1 MISGIIRWSINNR
14 LLVLLTTILLSLW
27 GAYSVKTI
35 SLDAIPDLSD
45 VQVIVRTSYPGQ
57 SPKVVEDQITYPLS
71 TAMLSVPGAKTVR
84 GYSFF
89 GDSFVYIIFSDDTD
103 LYWARSR
110 VLEYLN
116 QVTDQLPP
124 NAKPKLGPDATGV
137 GWIYQYAITDKSG
150 QHDLAQLRSIQDWL
164 IKYELQTVPGV
175 AEVATVGGMV
185 KQYQVVVDP
194 NRLRG
199 YYLTLENVKRAIE
212 DSNNELGGSALDL
225 AEAEYMVR
233 IKGYL
238 EDVNDLKLVSIPTI
252 RRRTSISS
260 VLMEDVAQDIRVGPA
275 MRRGVA
281 DLNGEG
287 EVVGGIVVMRS
298 GSNALTTI
306 NAIKEKLQDLKQSLP
321 ENVEIIETY
330 DRSGLIKRG
339 VKTLSNR
346 LVEEMLVVVLVC
358 ALFLLHMRSSLVILI
373 SLPVSILVAFAV
385 MKMQGINANI
395 MSLGGIAIAIG
406 AMVDASIV
414 MIENVHKHIERARQ
428 SENYNNTLRISAIY
442 NAAKEVGS
450 PLFFS
455 LLIITFSFLPIFTL
469 EAQEARLF
477 LPLAYTKTYAMAI
490 AAGLSITL
498 VPALMSYLIK
508 GNIRRERDNLISRFL
523 VKIYT
528 PLINLALNKPWFTI
542 LISALLILSAAWPY
556 SRLGSEFM
564 PEMDEGDL
572 LYMPTTLPGISVG
585 KAREILQQTDRLIKT
600 LPEVKRVF
608 GKVGRAETA
617 TDPAPLTMIE
627 TTIQL
632 KPRDQWRPGMTTER
646 IKQELDKRVNIPS
659 LNNAWLMPIRT
670 RIDMQSTGINT
681 PIGLKISGPD
691 LNVIQNIGKDV
702 ESILRNLPDTKT
714 VYSERV
720 MGGRYIDIDIDR
732 DSAAHYGLS
741 IAEIQEAA
749 SIAIGGMNLTTTVE
763 DRERYTVNLRYPQS
777 MRDSIANLKTLQL
790 IATED
795 THVQLQ
801 DLAEIRI
808 IDGPP
813 IIKSENAR
821 MNAWVF
827 ITNSNEDM
835 GSYVE
840 NARQVLSQ
848 KLKLP
853 AGYTLNWAGQ
863 YQYLQ
868 RAKDRLETIIPVTL
882 FIIIILLYLSF
893 RSIPESIFVMIS
905 VPLALVGGFW
915 LLYFLGYHMSVA
927 VAVGFIAL
935 AGVAAEFGVV
945 MLVYLKEAIA
955 RHKPTTRQELY
966 AAVIDG
972 AVLRVRPKA
981 MTAAVIIVGLL
992 PIMLGTGTGSEVMR
1006 RIAAPMIGG
1015 MITAPL
1021 VSMILIP
1028 VIYFLW
1034 QNRLLEKGHV
1044 LGETTFDKMELL
1056 DPAIRSAT
1064 TKSVINNATKN
1075 HQTL

>member
-1 MISGIIRWSINNR
+1 MSGLLTSHQVPYQGSKATMIKLLIRWSIKNR
-14 LLVLLTTILLSLW
+14 LLILLSAVLLSLW
-27 GAYSVKTI
+27 GGYSVNTI

-57 SPKVVEDQITYPLS
+57 SPQVVEDQITYPLS

-110 VLEYLN
+110 VLEYLS

-137 GWIYQYAITDKSG
+137 GWIYQYAIVDRSG
-150 QHDLAQLRSIQDWL
+150 KHDLSELRSIQDWQV
-164 IKYELQTVPGV
+164 KYELQTVPGV

-199 YYLTLENVKRAIE
+199 YYLTLTNVKRAIE
-212 DSNNELGGSALDL
+212 ESNNEVGGSVLEL
-225 AEAEYMVR
+225 SEAEYMVR
-233 IKGYL
+233 IKGYV
-238 EDVNDLKLVSIPTI
+238 EEVEDLKLVSVPTI

-260 VLMEDVAQDIRVGPA
+260 VLLEDVAQDIRIGPA

-287 EVVGGIVVMRS
+287 EVVGGIIVMRS

-306 NAIKEKLQDLKQSLP
+306 NAVKEKLDELRQSLP
-321 ENVEIIETY
+321 DGVEIVETY
-330 DRSGLIKRG
+330 DRSGLINRG
-339 VKTLSNR
+339 VETLSHR
-346 LVEEMLVVVLVC
+346 LVEEMLVVILVC
-358 ALFLLHMRSSLVILI
+358 ALFLMHFRSSLVILV

-385 MKMQGINANI
+385 MRMQGINANI

-406 AMVDASIV
+406 TMVDASIV
-414 MIENVHKHIERARQ
+414 MIENAHKHIERAEQEQNFNHQARV
-428 SENYNNTLRISAIY
+428 TAIY

-455 LLIITFSFLPIFTL
+455 LLIIAFSFLPIFTL

-477 LPLAYTKTYAMAI
+477 LPLAFTKTYAMAI
-490 AAGLSITL
+490 AAGVSITL
-498 VPALMSYLIK
+498 VPALMAYLIK
-508 GNIRRERDNLISRFL
+508 GKIRKEKDNVLSQFFIRL
-523 VKIYT
+523 YT
-528 PLINLALNKPWFTI
+528 PVINAALHKPGLTLIFTV
-542 LISALLILSAAWPY
+542 LLLLSAIWPY
-556 SRLGSEFM
+556 TQLGREFM

-572 LYMPTTLPGISVG
+572 LYMPTTLPGLSIG

-600 LPEVKRVF
+600 VPEVKQVF

-617 TDPAPLTMIE
+617 TDPAPLTMLE

-632 KPRDQWRPGMTTER
+632 KPRDQWREGMTMD
-646 IKQELDKRVNIPS
+646 KLKLELDQRVKIPS
-659 LNNAWLMPIRT
+659 LHNAWLMPIRT

-691 LNVIQNIGKDV
+691 LSKIQHIGKQV
-702 ESILRNLPDTKT
+702 ESIIRDLPDTRT
-714 VYSERV
+714 VYAERV
-720 MGGRYIDIDIDR
+720 LGARYIDIDIDR

-741 IAEIQEAA
+741 IGEIQEAA
-749 SIAIGGMNLTTTVE
+749 SIAIGGMNLTTIVE
-763 DRERYTVNLRYPQS
+763 ARQRYTVNLRYPQE
-777 MRDSIANLKTLQL
+777 MRDSIASLKELQL

-801 DLAEIRI
+801 DLAEIKI
-808 IDGPP
+808 VDGPP
-813 IIKSENAR
+813 LIKSENAR

-827 ITNSNEDM
+827 ITNESGDI
-835 GSYVE
+835 GGYVE
-840 NARQVLSQ
+840 SAKQA
-848 KLKLP
+848 LKENLTVP
-853 AGYTLNWAGQ
+853 AGYSLSWSGQ
-863 YQYLQ
+863 YQYMQ
-868 RAKDRLETIIPVTL
+868 RAEKRMQTIIPVTL
-882 FIIIILLYLSF
+882 FIILILLYLSF
-893 RSIPESIFVMIS
+893 RSMTESIIVMIS
-905 VPLALVGGFW
+905 VPLALVGGIW
-915 LLYFLGYHMSVA
+915 LLYALEYHMSVA

-935 AGVAAEFGVV
+935 SGVAAEFGVV
-945 MLVYLKEAIA
+945 MLVYLKEAIN
-955 RHKPTTRQELY
+955 RRKPATDEELIDS
-966 AAVIDG
+966 VIDG

-981 MTAAVIIVGLL
+981 MTAAVIIAGLL
-992 PIMLGTGTGSEVMR
+992 PIMIGTGAGSDVMQ

-1021 VSMILIP
+1021 VSMVLIP
-1028 VIYFLW
+1028 VIYYLW
-1034 QNRLLEKGHV
+1034 QKRRLHRGCDLAAKEQ
-1044 LGETTFDKMELL
+1044 EEIFE
-1056 DPAIRSAT
+1056 
-1064 TKSVINNATKN
+1064 
-1075 HQTL
+1075 

>member
-1 MISGIIRWSINNR
+1 MIAGIIRWSIKNR
-14 LLVLLTTILLSLW
+14 ILILLVTILLSLW
-27 GAYSVKTI
+27 GAHSVKNI

-45 VQVIVRTSYPGQ
+45 VQVIVRTSFPGQ
-57 SPKVVEDQITYPLS
+57 SSQVVEDQITYPLS

-110 VLEYLN
+110 VLEYLS
-116 QVTDQLPP
+116 QVTDQLPK

-137 GWIYQYAITDKSG
+137 GWIYQYALLDRSG
-150 QHDLAQLRSIQDWL
+150 KHDLSDLRSLQDWL

-175 AEVATVGGMV
+175 AEIATIGGMV

-199 YYLTLENVKRAIE
+199 YYLTLNSVKRAIE
-212 DSNNELGGSALDL
+212 DSSQELGGSVLEL
-225 AEAEYMVR
+225 SEAEYMVR
-233 IKGYL
+233 IKGYV
-238 EDVNDLKLVSIPTI
+238 DDINDIKLISVPTI

-260 VLMEDVAQDIRVGPA
+260 VLLEDVAQDIRIGPA

-298 GSNALTTI
+298 GKNALTTI
-306 NAIKEKLQDLKQSLP
+306 NAVKEKIEELKKSLP
-321 ENVEIIETY
+321 SGVEIVETY
-330 DRSGLIKRG
+330 DRSGLINRG
-339 VKTLSNR
+339 VKTLTHR
-346 LVEEMLVVVLVC
+346 MIEEMLVVILVC
-358 ALFLLHMRSSLVILI
+358 ALFLMHFRSSLVILI

-385 MKMQGINANI
+385 MRMQGINANI

-414 MIENVHKHIERARQ
+414 MIENVHKHIESAEQ
-428 SENYNNTLRISAIY
+428 SGNINKQDRILAVYNG
-442 NAAKEVGS
+442 AKEVGS

-477 LPLAYTKTYAMAI
+477 LPLAFTKTYAMAI

-498 VPALMSYLIK
+498 VPALMAYFIK
-508 GNIRRERDNLISRFL
+508 GKIRKEKDNQISQFFVRL
-523 VKIYT
+523 YT
-528 PLINLALNKPWFTI
+528 PIINAALQKPKLTLSI
-542 LISALLILSAAWPY
+542 TGLLLLSAIWPY
-556 SRLGSEFM
+556 THIGKEFM
-564 PEMDEGDL
+564 PELDEGDL

-600 LPEVKRVF
+600 VPEVKQVF

-617 TDPAPLTMIE
+617 TDPAPLTMLE

-632 KPRDQWRPGMTTER
+632 KPRNQWREGMTLNKLKE
-646 IKQELDKRVNIPS
+646 ELDQRVKVPS

-691 LNVIQNIGKDV
+691 LKVIQRIGKDV
-702 ESILRNLPDTKT
+702 ELIIKKLKDTKT
-714 VYSERV
+714 VYAERAV
-720 MGGRYIDIDIDR
+720 GARYIDIDVDR
-732 DSAAHYGLS
+732 DSAAHYGLGL
-741 IAEIQEAA
+741 AEIQQAA
-749 SIAIGGMNLTTTVE
+749 SIAIGGMDLTTTVE
-763 DRERYTVNLRYPQS
+763 GRQRYKINLRYPHE
-777 MRDSIANLKTLQL
+777 MRDSIQKLKELQL

-801 DLAEIRI
+801 DLAEIRVV
-808 IDGPP
+808 DGPA

-827 ITNSNEDM
+827 ITNKGRDI

-840 NARQVLSQ
+840 TAKLALN
-848 KLKLP
+848 KNLKLP
-853 AGYTLNWAGQ
+853 AGYSLSWAGQ

-868 RAKDRLETIIPVTL
+868 RAEKRMQTIIPITL
-882 FIIIILLYLSF
+882 FIILILLYLSF
-893 RSIPESIFVMIS
+893 RNFIESIIVMIS
-905 VPLALVGGFW
+905 VPLALVGGIW
-915 LLYFLGYHMSVA
+915 LLYALGYHMSVA

-945 MLVYLKEAIA
+945 MLVYLKEAIS
-955 RHKPTTRQELY
+955 RRKPINDIELKE
-966 AAVIDG
+966 AVIDG

-981 MTAAVIIVGLL
+981 MTAAVIIAGLF
-992 PIMLGTGTGSEVMR
+992 PIMIGSGAGSDVMQ
-1006 RIAAPMIGG
+1006 RITAPMIGG

-1021 VSMILIP
+1021 VSMVLIP
-1028 VIYFLW
+1028 VIYYLW
-1034 QNRLLEKGHV
+1034 QKRRLQQGYPLTIE
-1044 LGETTFDKMELL
+1044 DKKDLL
-1056 DPAIRSAT
+1056 
-1064 TKSVINNATKN
+1064 
-1075 HQTL
+1075 

>member
-1 MISGIIRWSINNR
+1 MISHLIRWSIKNR
-14 LLVLLTTILLSLW
+14 LLVILTTVLLTIW
-27 GAYSVKTI
+27 GSYSVTTI
-35 SLDAIPDLSD
+35 PLDAIPDLSD
-45 VQVIVRTSYPGQ
+45 VQVIVRTSYAGQ
-57 SPKVVEDQITYPLS
+57 SPQVVEDQITYPLS
-71 TAMLSVPGAKTVR
+71 TAMLSVPGAETVR

-116 QVTDQLPP
+116 QVSDQLPE
-124 NAKPKLGPDATGV
+124 NVKPKLGPDATGV
-137 GWIYQYAITDKSG
+137 GWIYQYALLDRTG
-150 QHDLAQLRSIQDWL
+150 QHDLSELRSLQDWL
-164 IKYELQTVPGV
+164 VKYELQTVPGV
-175 AEVATVGGMV
+175 AEVAAIGGMV
-185 KQYQVVVDP
+185 KEYQVVVDP

-199 YYLTLENVKRAIE
+199 YYLTLANVTRAIKE
-212 DSNNELGGSALDL
+212 SNNETGGSALEL
-225 AEAEYMVR
+225 SEAEYMVR
-233 IKGYL
+233 IKGYVD
-238 EDVNDLKLVSIPTI
+238 EVKDLKLVSIPTI

-260 VLMEDVAQDIRVGPA
+260 VLLEDVAQDIRVGPA

-298 GSNALTTI
+298 DSNALDTI
-306 NAIKEKLQDLKQSLP
+306 NAVKLKLDSIRQSLP
-321 ENVEIIETY
+321 PGVEIVETY
-330 DRSGLIKRG
+330 DRSGLINRG
-339 VKTLSNR
+339 VNTLNHR
-346 LVEEMLVVVLVC
+346 LLEELLVVILVC
-358 ALFLLHMRSSLVILI
+358 AIFLIHFRSSLVILI

-414 MIENVHKHIERARQ
+414 MIENAHKHLERAQ
-428 SENYNNTLRISAIY
+428 KTETLDHQTRINAIY
-442 NAAKEVGS
+442 QAAREVGS

-469 EAQEARLF
+469 QAQEARLF
-477 LPLAYTKTYAMAI
+477 MPLAFTKTYAMAI
-490 AAGLSITL
+490 AAALSITL
-498 VPALMSYLIK
+498 VPALMAYLIK
-508 GNIRRERDNLISRFL
+508 GKIRKEKNNPVSQFFVRLYKPVIGS
-523 VKIYT
+523 
-528 PLINLALNKPWFTI
+528 ALKKPWLT
-542 LISALLILSAAWPY
+542 LAASGLLILSAAWPY
-556 SRLGSEFM
+556 SRIGSEFM

-600 LPEVKRVF
+600 VPEVKQVF

-617 TDPAPLTMIE
+617 TDPAPLTMLE

-632 KPRDQWRPGMTTER
+632 KPRDQWRAGMTLQ
-646 IKQELDKRVNIPS
+646 KLKSELDQRVKVPS

-691 LNVIQNIGKDV
+691 LNVIQNVGQKV
-702 ESILRNLPDTKT
+702 ETILKELPDTRT
-714 VYSERV
+714 VYAERV
-720 MGGRYIDIDIDR
+720 VGARYIDIDIDR

-741 IAEIQEAA
+741 IGEIEEAA
-749 SIAIGGMNLTTTVE
+749 SIAIGGRNLTTTVE
-763 DRERYTVNLRYPQS
+763 ARERYAVNLRYPQE
-777 MRDSIANLKTLQL
+777 MRDSIPKLKELQL

-801 DLAEIRI
+801 DLAEISI
-808 IDGPP
+808 VDGPP
-813 IIKSENAR
+813 VIKSENAR

-827 ITNSNEDM
+827 ITNKNGDM

-840 NARQVLSQ
+840 NAKQVLKE
-848 KLKLP
+848 KLKVP
-853 AGYTLNWAGQ
+853 PGYSLSWSGQ

-868 RAKDRLETIIPVTL
+868 RAQKRMQTIIPVTL
-882 FIIIILLYLSF
+882 FIILILLYLSF
-893 RSIPESIFVMIS
+893 RSISESVIVMIS
-905 VPLALVGGFW
+905 VPLALVGGIW
-915 LLYFLGYHMSVA
+915 LLYGLGFHMSVA

-955 RHKPTTRQELY
+955 RHKPSSNTELVD
-966 AAVIDG
+966 AVIDG

-981 MTAAVIIVGLL
+981 MTAAVIIAGLL
-992 PIMLGTGTGSEVMR
+992 PIMLGTGTGSEVMQ

-1021 VSMILIP
+1021 VSMVLIP
-1028 VIYFLW
+1028 VIYYLW
-1034 QNRLLEKGHV
+1034 QKRRLQQGLELV
-1044 LGETTFDKMELL
+1044 SQEQNDNL
-1056 DPAIRSAT
+1056 
-1064 TKSVINNATKN
+1064 
-1075 HQTL
+1075 

>member
-1 MISGIIRWSINNR
+1 MIALLIRWSIKNR
-14 LLVLLTTILLSLW
+14 LLVLLTAVLLSLW
-27 GAYSVKTI
+27 GGYSVNTV

-45 VQVIVRTSYPGQ
+45 VQVIVRTTFPGQ
-57 SPKVVEDQITYPLS
+57 SPQVVEDQITYPLS
-71 TAMLSVPGAKTVR
+71 TAMLSVPGAKMVR

-89 GDSFVYIIFSDDTD
+89 GDSFVYVIFSDDTD

-116 QVTDQLPP
+116 QVTDQLPA

-137 GWIYQYAITDKSG
+137 GWIYQYAILDRSG
-150 QHDLAQLRSIQDWL
+150 QHDLSELRSLQDWL
-164 IKYELQTVPGV
+164 VKYELQTVPGV
-175 AEVATVGGMV
+175 AEVATIGGMV

-199 YYLTLENVKRAIE
+199 YYLTLSNVKQAIE
-212 DSNNELGGSALDL
+212 DSNKEVGGSVLEL

-233 IKGYL
+233 LKGY
-238 EDVNDLKLVSIPTI
+238 VNQVKDLKLVSVPTI

-260 VLMEDVAQDIRVGPA
+260 VLLEDVAQDIRIGPE

-287 EVVGGIVVMRS
+287 EVVGGIIVMRS

-306 NAIKEKLQDLKQSLP
+306 NAVKEKLDELRQSLP
-321 ENVEIIETY
+321 EGVEIVETY
-330 DRSGLIKRG
+330 DRSGLINRG
-339 VKTLSNR
+339 VATLSHR
-346 LVEEMLVVVLVC
+346 LIEEMLVVILVC
-358 ALFLLHMRSSLVILI
+358 ALFLMHFRSSLVILI

-414 MIENVHKHIERARQ
+414 MIENVHKHLERDEQ
-428 SENYNNTLRISAIY
+428 QYNNHLSRITAVY
-442 NAAKEVGS
+442 NAAKEVGT

-477 LPLAYTKTYAMAI
+477 LPLAFTKTYAMAI

-498 VPALMSYLIK
+498 VPALMAFLIK
-508 GNIRRERDNLISRFL
+508 GKIRKEKDNSISQFFIRL
-523 VKIYT
+523 YT
-528 PLINLALNKPWFTI
+528 PVINAALKKPQLTLIVTV
-542 LISALLILSAAWPY
+542 LLILSAAWPY
-556 SRLGSEFM
+556 TQLGSEFM

-617 TDPAPLTMIE
+617 TDPAPLTMLE

-632 KPRDQWRPGMTTER
+632 KPREQWREGMTIEK
-646 IKQELDKRVNIPS
+646 IKLELDQRVKVPS
-659 LNNAWLMPIRT
+659 LHNAWLMPIRT

-691 LNVIQNIGKDV
+691 LNEIQNIGKNV
-702 ESILRNLPDTKT
+702 ESILRQLEDTRT

-720 MGGRYIDIDIDR
+720 VGARYIDIDIDR

-763 DRERYTVNLRYPQS
+763 ARQRYTVNLRYPQE
-777 MRDSIANLKTLQL
+777 MRDSISKLKELQL

-801 DLAEIRI
+801 DLAEIKI
-808 IDGPP
+808 ADGPP
-813 IIKSENAR
+813 VIKSENAR

-827 ITNSNEDM
+827 ITSENDDL
-835 GSYVE
+835 GRYVE
-840 NARQVLSQ
+840 NAKQA
-848 KLKLP
+848 LKEQLKIP
-853 AGYTLNWAGQ
+853 AGYSLNWAGQ
-863 YQYLQ
+863 YQYMQ
-868 RAKDRLETIIPVTL
+868 RAEKRMQTIIPVTL
-882 FIIIILLYLSF
+882 FIILILLYLSF
-893 RSIPESIFVMIS
+893 RSIPESVIVMIS
-905 VPLALVGGFW
+905 VPLALVGGIW
-915 LLYFLGYHMSVA
+915 LLYALGYHMSIA

-945 MLVYLKEAIA
+945 MLVYLKEAIV
-955 RHKPTTRQELY
+955 RRNPTTNQELIET
-966 AAVIDG
+966 VIDG

-981 MTAAVIIVGLL
+981 MTAAVIIAGLL
-992 PIMLGTGTGSEVMR
+992 PIMIGSGAGSDVMQ

-1021 VSMILIP
+1021 VSMVLIP
-1028 VIYFLW
+1028 VIYYLW
-1034 QNRLLEKGHV
+1034 QKWRLQRGLQLVQKEQQD
-1044 LGETTFDKMELL
+1044 F
-1056 DPAIRSAT
+1056 
-1064 TKSVINNATKN
+1064 
-1075 HQTL
+1075 